1 MTKTPISADTL
12 KLVQARRALEAE
24 KAAEKARAKEAKKKP
39 ELAAK
44 VSLEEIKPEVPSSRK
59 RFIAHQRQC
68 PLVIYARRSP
78 RLPDRPTPRASTQST
93 VKHTTPS
100 INRLPRF
107 TTT

>member
-44 VSLEEIKPEVPSSRK
+44 VSLEEISDAPK
-59 RFIAHQRQC
+59 
-68 PLVIYARRSP
+68 
-78 RLPDRPTPRASTQST
+78 
-93 VKHTTPS
+93 
-100 INRLPRF
+100 
-107 TTT
+107 